1 VVALTLLVQLV
12 HLELGAGALQGLLAG
27 AAVRAVAL
35 GEHHNGVLVDER
47 LGLGLCR
54 FHGDRR

>member
-1 VVALTLLVQLV
+1 MVALTLLVQLV

-35 GEHHNGVLVDER
+35 GEHHDGVLVDER
-47 LGLGLCR
+47 LGLGLCC